1 MPDWSLQTRGG
12 VELLFPR
19 VRERIL
25 VAVEEINSTD
35 EVQSAVRRLLI
46 SRHDEAAMLAVPLLV
61 HAAESGTAEPAVPIS
76 SIHLL
81 WWTAAHVF
89 DDFIDGGVT
98 EYPGE
103 LSSGEALMA
112 AVVCGAALP
121 ANIAA
126 RDFPGTILPAM
137 ISDFSSAWI
146 MSNDGQIRDINGV
159 VGRTDSESVL
169 VAYRNKNGAAYGA
182 VCAMSARLAGCAGDR
197 AARWRRF
204 GEALGF
210 LGQFRNDQE
219 DLVTGRDEDL
229 RNGTVTYLL
238 SHLMDSTTD
247 TARQRL
253 LELAALA
260 QTSREARAEVKAAML
275 APATVDGYLRQV
287 DRLRLE
293 AHQALDAVGTEH
305 PCVGRLR
312 ELIDEAAAPVPE
324 FTTGRHGEVGL
335 PTASGQ
341 PIVA

>member
-1 MPDWSLQTRGG
+1 MVFERSAIANRG
-12 VELLFPR
+12 VEHLFPM
-19 VRERIL
+19 VRERICA
-25 VAVEEINSTD
+25 AVEEFDSTD
-35 EVQSAVRRLLI
+35 EVQAAVRGLLTT
-46 SRHDEAAMLAVPLLV
+46 RHDEPAMLAVPILV
-61 HAAESGTAEPAVPIS
+61 HAAEAGSAEPAVPIS

-98 EYPGE
+98 EYAGG

-121 ANIAA
+121 ASIAA
-126 RDFPGTILPAM
+126 RDFPSTVLPAM

-159 VGRTDSESVL
+159 AGRTDSDGVL

-182 VCAMSARLAGCAGDR
+182 VCAMSARLAGCSAER

-219 DLVTGRDEDL
+219 DLVSGRDEDL

-238 SHLMDSTTD
+238 SHLLDSTRD
-247 TARQRL
+247 ADRRRRL
-253 LELAALA
+253 IELTALA
-260 QTSREARAEVKAAML
+260 RKSREARSEVKAAML
-275 APATVDGYLRQV
+275 TPVIVRGYLRQV
-287 DRLRLE
+287 DVLRRQ
-293 AHQALDAVGTEH
+293 AHQALDVVGIE
-305 PCVGRLR
+305 PRLAEPIR
-312 ELIDEAAAPVPE
+312 TFIDDAAAPVPE
-324 FTTGRHGEVGL
+324 FIPQAGGE
-335 PTASGQ
+335 